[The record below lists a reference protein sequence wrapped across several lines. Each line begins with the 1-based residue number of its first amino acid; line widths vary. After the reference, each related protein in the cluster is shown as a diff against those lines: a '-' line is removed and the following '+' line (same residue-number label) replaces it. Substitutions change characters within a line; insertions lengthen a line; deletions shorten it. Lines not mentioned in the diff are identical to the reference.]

1 MVADVCLVLEGTYP
15 YVHGGVAEWTHR
27 LISALPERTF
37 HLWCLTPRSQPLA
50 YPLPPNVQG
59 MTEVELFAPFV
70 AAPRPR
76 TPVAFWD
83 TLETLNQ
90 PGPLDPGALDRL
102 FGPVTRDL
110 SRGHGVAEDVLIGH
124 PAFDRLIE
132 LYGRHNDGES
142 FLDFLYT
149 IIEAHLPLIRLMRAP
164 IPPARLYHAASTGYA
179 GLLAARAHRATG
191 RPMYLTEHGIY
202 TLERQIEILLADWI
216 HTHPLKHVSTI
227 PEASNLKQVWI
238 DLFRLLGRITYAE
251 AQRIFTLFDG
261 NARIQ
266 RRLGAPV
273 EKIEIL
279 PNGIDL
285 ERFRP
290 QPRPAGNRPLKV
302 GLVGR
307 VVAIK
312 DIHTFIRACRVVHD
326 RLPETRFAVIGP
338 GAEEVGYQRKC
349 LDYRHLMG
357 LDGVLEF
364 TGAREPE
371 AVYRDLDV
379 SVLTS
384 ISEGLPLTVLE
395 SMASE
400 IPLVCTRVGACPELL
415 SGGTP
420 EDRRLGEA
428 GLLADVGDHEAV
440 GRAIITLLTDEA
452 LRVRM
457 GRAGRRRVARFYDQ
471 RQIVARYGAAYAAAL
486 TEEAVV

>member
-1 MVADVCLVLEGTYP
+1 MVADVCMVLEGTYP

-27 LISALPERTF
+27 LISSLPDLTF
-37 HLWCLTPRSQPLA
+37 HLWCITPSHQPAA
-50 YPLPPNVQG
+50 YQLPPNVRG

-76 TPVAFWD
+76 TPAAFWD
-83 TLETLNQ
+83 TLETLNR
-90 PGPLDPGALDRL
+90 PGPLDPAALDRL
-102 FGPVTRDL
+102 FGPVAKDL
-110 SRGHGVAEDVLIGH
+110 SRGQGVAEDVLIGH

-149 IIEAHLPLIRLMRAP
+149 IMEAHLPLIRLMRAP

-216 HTHPLKHVSTI
+216 HTHPLKHVSTV

-238 DLFRLLGRITYAE
+238 DVFRLLGRISYAE
-251 AQRIFTLFDG
+251 AERIFTLFDG

-266 RRLGAPV
+266 RRLGAPAGKLEV
-273 EKIEIL
+273 L

-290 QPRPAGNRPLKV
+290 RPRPDGRPLKV

-326 RLPETRFAVIGP
+326 RLPGTRFAVIGP
-338 GAEEVGYQRKC
+338 GAEEAGYLRKC
-349 LDYRHLMG
+349 LDYRHLLG

-364 TGAREPE
+364 TGTRDPE
-371 AVYRDLDV
+371 TVYRELDV

-395 SMASE
+395 AMASE
-400 IPLVCTRVGACPELL
+400 VPLVCTRVGACAELL
-415 SGGTP
+415 EGGSL
-420 EDRRLGEA
+420 EDRGLGEA

-440 GRAIITLLTDEA
+440 GRAIVRLLSDES
-452 LRVRM
+452 LRARM
-457 GRAGRRRVARFYDQ
+457 GRAGRRRVERYYDQ
-471 RQIVARYGAAYAAAL
+471 RQVVARYRAAYADAL
-486 TEEAVV
+486 RAEAVV